1 MLRQKYPDILIQGDN
16 YPPPPHKLYLA
27 QFLGIFK
34 ILLIACVVSG
44 ANIFAMFGFP
54 DPPQWFNSL
63 TQHKLYSC
71 MMIFFLSNAIE
82 GQLISTG
89 AFEIWFNDVPL
100 WSKLDVGRLPNPP
113 ELFQIIDNQL
123 GFRQHERPPG
133 LGFGD
138 AILS

>member
-1 MLRQKYPDILIQGDN
+1 LLNPIASPGIPQ
-16 YPPPPHKLYLA
+16 
-27 QFLGIFK
+27 GIFK

-89 AFEIWFNDVPL
+89 AFEIWFNGWYSAD
-100 WSKLDVGRLPNPP
+100 K
-113 ELFQIIDNQL
+113 
-123 GFRQHERPPG
+123 
-133 LGFGD
+133 
-138 AILS
+138 